1 LKIILI
7 DNYDSFTYNL
17 VHLIEKVTNELPV
30 VKRNDEL
37 DLDEL
42 ESYDLIIL
50 SPGPGIPRE
59 AGLLLAVIEK
69 YACTKPII
77 GVCLGLQALIEV
89 FGGQIENLN
98 SVYHGVATKIK
109 VTDESSVIFKGLKST
124 VEVGRYHSWVASS
137 TNFPTE
143 FKITAVDY
151 ENRIMAIE
159 HQKLPI
165 FAVQFHPESILT
177 PDGEQLLKNMIF
189 NIKN

>member
-124 VEVGRYHSWVASS
+124 ILGLHLQQIFQRNLRLLLL
-137 TNFPTE
+137 TM
-143 FKITAVDY
+143 KIV
-151 ENRIMAIE
+151 
-159 HQKLPI
+159 LW
-165 FAVQFHPESILT
+165 
-177 PDGEQLLKNMIF
+177 QL
-189 NIKN
+189 NIKNYPFLPYNFILSLF